1 MEVELLSVKFS
12 ELIDKEN
19 VLLDKKRLAEWKQN
33 AGRFEL
39 FTKINEIRDSFI
51 EDIDDDD
58 IEVITSIYRFAEKIK
73 KKL

>member
-19 VLLDKKRLAEWKQN
+19 TLLDKKRLAEWSQH
-33 AGRFEL
+33 AGKFEL
-39 FTKINEIRDSFI
+39 FTKINEIRDKFI
-51 EDIDDDD
+51 EDNDDND
-58 IEVITSIYRFAEKIK
+58 IETITSIYRFAEEIK